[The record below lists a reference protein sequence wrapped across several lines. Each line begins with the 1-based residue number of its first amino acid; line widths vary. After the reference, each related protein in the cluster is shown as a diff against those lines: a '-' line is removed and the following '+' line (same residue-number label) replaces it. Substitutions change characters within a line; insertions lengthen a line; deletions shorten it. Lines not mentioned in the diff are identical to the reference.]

1 MKKELTEIEKK
12 RAQDKMFMWFM
23 GLGTALGVGSVF
35 LKTQHPQIWETVSAV
50 GLVLTLLG
58 AYFLPSTIAKGAKH
72 PQTTAIFLLNLLLG
86 WTFLGWV
93 VALIWAAY
101 KQKTV

>member
-12 RAQDKMFMWFM
+12 RLNDKVLIGVLLSTPFMVW
-23 GLGTALGVGSVF
+23 LIVVLQKRPA
-35 LKTQHPQIWETVSAV
+35 IWEPLSAIV
-50 GLVLTLLG
+50 LLLVLLS
-58 AYFLPSTIAKGAKH
+58 AYFLPSSIAKGAKH

-93 VALIWAAY
+93 AALIWAAY
-101 KQKTV
+101 KQKAD